1 MSKSPKAFDYYNYD
15 ALFSRGGVYNMVVGG
30 RGLGKTFGA
39 KEFVIRD
46 AIKRGNQFI
55 YLRRYQPEMSV
66 KNTFF
71 ADIAY
76 KFPEYEFRVNG
87 MSAQMKNI
95 GADNNTYKT
104 IGHFAVL
111 SKAQAVKSAS
121 YPTVKT
127 IIFDEFILEK
137 GYARYLPSEVDIF
150 NGFYSTVDRNQ
161 DKTRVLFLANSVSIM
176 NPYFIEY
183 NIEPE
188 TEWVRKFEGFV
199 IAHFPEAESFANQ
212 VKQTRYG
219 KFIANT
225 AYGDYAVGNKFADNH
240 KFLIGSKTPEAKYYF
255 TLDTRQGSMSVWLD
269 QSVFPNV
276 YYVTTKTPPDPNV
289 WVMDIDLMREGK
301 TLVQYSDKKLQYIR
315 TAYGRANVKFDN
327 PQLRNGFLRIFKR

>member
-1 MSKSPKAFDYYNYD
+1 MGVSLYYSAERDQSLSVEEIQSIEGIIQKFND
-15 ALFSRGGVYNMVVGG
+15 NFAL
-30 RGLGKTFGA
+30 K
-39 KEFVIRD
+39 
-46 AIKRGNQFI
+46 Q
-55 YLRRYQPEMSV
+55 
-66 KNTFF
+66 
-71 ADIAY
+71 
-76 KFPEYEFRVNG
+76 
-87 MSAQMKNI
+87 
-95 GADNNTYKT
+95 
-104 IGHFAVL
+104 
-111 SKAQAVKSAS
+111 
-121 YPTVKT
+121 
-127 IIFDEFILEK
+127 
-137 GYARYLPSEVDIF
+137 
-150 NGFYSTVDRNQ
+150 
-161 DKTRVLFLANSVSIM
+161 
-176 NPYFIEY
+176 
-183 NIEPE
+183 
-188 TEWVRKFEGFV
+188 
-199 IAHFPEAESFANQ
+199 EAESFANQ